1 MAVAAIVVAGAG
13 YLGQRVLTASGSP
26 DAIAL
31 GRSSGLDLDHDNDAV
46 LPRPLPAGYRMLYTV
61 PPSPTHGDDVRLAR
75 LLGLLAPLPER
86 FVYISTTG
94 VYGDCGGGL
103 VDERAALRPASDRA
117 RRRVAAETQLRD
129 WARRHA
135 VPCYILR
142 TPAIYGPGRL
152 GLERLRAGRPLVAA
166 ADAYPGNRIHVADL
180 VRCCMAALCGAAPP
194 GIYNV
199 GDGDHRSPT
208 WFAQEVARQAGLA
221 AAPEVPRAAV
231 GESRRVST
239 QRMRELLG
247 VIPQYADAA
256 DGIRASLAEEVPGL

>member
-1 MAVAAIVVAGAG
+1 MVAGAG
-13 YLGQRVLTASGSP
+13 YVGQRVLAACGSP
-26 DAIAL
+26 DAFAL
-31 GRSSGLDLDHDNDAV
+31 GRSSGLDLDSDAV
-46 LPRPLPAGYRMLYTV
+46 LPRPLPASYRILYTV
-61 PPSPTHGDDVRLAR
+61 PPSPALNEDVRLAR

-103 VDERAALRPASDRA
+103 VDERATLRPASDRA

-129 WARRHA
+129 WAAKHA
-135 VPCYILR
+135 VPYYILR

-152 GLERLRAGRPLVAA
+152 GLERLRKGQPQVAA

-180 VRCCMAALCGAAPP
+180 LRCCLAALCGAAPP

-208 WFAQEVARQAGLA
+208 WFAREVARQAGLA
-221 AAPEVPRAAV
+221 APPEIPRQTP
-231 GESRRVST
+231 GESRRVMT

-247 VIPQYADAA
+247 VIPQYTDAA
-256 DGIRASLAEEVPGL
+256 DGIRASLAEKQPEEQPGL